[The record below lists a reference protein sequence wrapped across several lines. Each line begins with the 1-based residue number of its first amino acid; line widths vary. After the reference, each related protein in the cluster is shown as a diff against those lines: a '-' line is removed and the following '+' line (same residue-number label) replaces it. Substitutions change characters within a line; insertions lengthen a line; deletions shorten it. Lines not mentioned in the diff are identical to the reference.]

1 MEAGEMA
8 KVAKRGLI
16 NAQRTYESWSGGSM
30 TPPEYFATVSIAR
43 SVARVPGVAKVTL
56 EHNVRCVLKA
66 ARGGKGR
73 PADTLP
79 KQGRFDIVVWNRRG
93 PNGVIEV
100 KTRGYSTLLR
110 DVRRVCDAV
119 RNAERIRWGL
129 VAYLY
134 ALEDGDGKSGSERVA
149 DGVSSVA
156 ERAGRTARRRGSAMR
171 RHRGR
176 PRKRDKGAWTAEV
189 LEFRL

>member
-1 MEAGEMA
+1 M
-8 KVAKRGLI
+8 RD
-16 NAQRTYESWSGGSM
+16 
-30 TPPEYFATVSIAR
+30 
-43 SVARVPGVAKVTL
+43 
-56 EHNVRCVLKA
+56 VLKA
-66 ARGGKGR
+66 AHGGKGR

-79 KQGRFDIVVWNRRG
+79 KQGRLDVVIWNTWG

-100 KTRGYSTLLR
+100 KTRGYLTLLR

-129 VAYLY
+129 VAYVY
-134 ALEDGDGKSGSERVA
+134 ALEDREEKSGSERVA

-156 ERAGRTARRRGSAMR
+156 ERAARTARRRRCAMR

-176 PRKRDKGAWTAEV
+176 PRKRNGGAWTAEV
-189 LEFRL
+189 LEIRL